1 MAIAQYDLTPT
12 RIDLTLVR
20 GDTWKLQFKFPVD
33 DDNPSGPGI
42 DLSGSTW
49 LAQIRETTQD
59 GTLFAT
65 WDVDDTN
72 QANGMLIISID
83 ESITETAT
91 VGHKLYWYDVQQTLS
106 GDVATPVMGM
116 VSIVADTSKV

>member
-1 MAIAQYDLTPT
+1 MAIAQFDLTPR

-33 DDNPSGPGI
+33 DDNPMGPGI

-65 WDVDDTN
+65 WDVDDSS
-72 QANGMLIISID
+72 QDNGLLIITID
-83 ESITETAT
+83 ETITQTAN
-91 VGHKLYWYDVQQTLS
+91 VGKKLYWYDVQQTLS

-116 VSIVADTSKV
+116 VSIVADTSKL